1 MQNDEIINRLIEVE
15 LPEPDSFLKIRET
28 LGRIG
33 IASKKSNILYP
44 SCHILHKRG
53 RYFIVTF
60 FELFELEGKPNNM
73 CDEDVAR
80 RNTIARLLEQWGLC
94 TILNKHIMVSY
105 ANMTNIKIVP
115 YKEKDKWEFRPKFRM
130 VSDRRKQGENR

>member
-15 LPEPDSFLKIRET
+15 LPEPDSFLKIKET

-33 IASKKSNILYP
+33 IASKKANILYP

-60 FELFELEGKPNNM
+60 FEMFELEGKPNNM

-80 RNTIARLLEQWGLC
+80 RNTIARLLEQ
-94 TILNKHIMVSY
+94 
-105 ANMTNIKIVP
+105 
-115 YKEKDKWEFRPKFRM
+115 
-130 VSDRRKQGENR
+130 

>member
-60 FELFELEGKPNNM
+60 FEMFELEGKPNNM

-94 TILNKHIMVSY
+94 TILNKHIMASY
-105 ANMTNIKIVP
+105 ANMTNIKIVS

-130 VSDRRKQGENR
+130 VSDRRKQGEN

>member
-28 LGRIG
+28 LGRIAT
-33 IASKKSNILYP
+33 ASKKSNILYP

-60 FELFELEGKPNNM
+60 FEMFELEGKPNNM

-115 YKEKDKWEFRPKFRM
+115 YKEKDMWEFRPKFRM